1 MPNKGTI
8 LTILALMSTV
18 TIWSTDPLWTWGY
31 EIAVFTL
38 AGWECLKPRSVPTVF
53 FPIAAIG
60 LWGFLQ
66 IAVGSTVYRS
76 ATVNASLQNLA
87 LAATSLGSFYALRDP
102 SARAAFLRY
111 VGWIGLVVSV
121 VGILAYWTSTGKIL
135 WILSAAY
142 PDNFG
147 VFPSRNNFAQF
158 LEICFPVALHSAVKS
173 VAEGGK
179 PNWSAAIAAA
189 VMLGAGL
196 ASASRAGA
204 VLLVAEA
211 VVVLWL
217 TKGRKHLLLPA
228 FAVCAAA
235 IAAVA
240 GAGTLVHRFAEHDP
254 LQVRREIYRSTG
266 AMIAQHP
273 FRGYGLGTYST
284 VYPEFAEFDNGAAIE
299 HAHNDWLEW
308 ASEGGVFYAVMW
320 DLIAIWAMGP
330 ALRSIWGI
338 GIVAVFL
345 HALVDYP
352 FARLG
357 VSAWVFLLL
366 GALAQEAEK
375 TPRRRLLSRGGNSE
389 T

>member
-8 LTILALMSTV
+8 LTILALISTM
-18 TIWSTDPLWTWGY
+18 TIWSKDPLWTWEY

-38 AGWECLKPRSVPTVF
+38 AGWECLRPRSVPAVF

-60 LWGFLQ
+60 FWGFIQVAL
-66 IAVGSTVYRS
+66 GSTVYRS

-87 LAATSLGSFYALRDP
+87 LAATALGSFYVLRDA

-135 WILSAAY
+135 WIFSSAY
-142 PDNFG
+142 PDNWG
-147 VFPSRNNFAQF
+147 VFPSRNNFSQF
-158 LEICFPVALHSAVKS
+158 LELCFPVALHSAVKS
-173 VAEGGK
+173 GADGGK

-204 VLLVAEA
+204 VLLVVEA
-211 VVVLWL
+211 VVVLLL
-217 TKGRKHLLLPA
+217 TKGRRHFLWLA
-228 FAVCAAA
+228 FAGCAGA
-235 IAAVA
+235 IAALA
-240 GAGTLVHRFAEHDP
+240 GAGTLVHRFAEDDP
-254 LQVRREIYRSTG
+254 LQVRREIFRSTG
-266 AMIAQHP
+266 AMIAEHP
-273 FRGYGLGTYST
+273 LRGYGLGTYST
-284 VYPEFAEFDNGAAIE
+284 VYPEFAEFDNGAAVE

-320 DLIAIWAMGP
+320 GLIAIWAVSP

-338 GIVAVFL
+338 GILAVFL

-357 VSAWVFLLL
+357 ISAWVFLLL
-366 GALAQEAEK
+366 GALAPEG
-375 TPRRRLLSRGGNSE
+375 RNYSRVGIK
-389 T
+389 